1 MKATTIKLDGA
12 LLWDLNALRRP
23 DQNLTAL
30 VRELLKA
37 QINRSSMLR
46 AAEAYISFLRKNPAE
61 LTEHVTGTP
70 LSWSVNPR
78 VPAGIEGDSR
88 RRHLKVD
95 PTDAMPREGPG
106 FEDPS

>member
-46 AAEAYISFLRKNPAE
+46 AAEAYTSFLRKNPAE
-61 LTEHVTGTP
+61 LTELDDWNSAVLEREPSG
-70 LSWSVNPR
+70 
-78 VPAGIEGDSR
+78 SR
-88 RRHLKVD
+88 GKRR
-95 PTDAMPREGPG
+95 
-106 FEDPS
+106 